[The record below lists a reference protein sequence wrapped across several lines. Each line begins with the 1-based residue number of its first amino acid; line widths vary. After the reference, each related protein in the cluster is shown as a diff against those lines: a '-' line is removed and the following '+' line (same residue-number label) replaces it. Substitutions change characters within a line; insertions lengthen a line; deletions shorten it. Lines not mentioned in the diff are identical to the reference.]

1 MMKKGFSV
9 LGGVFL
15 AVVFSLFLGTT
26 ADAAGKLEV
35 TSSAFEE
42 GSSIPSDFTCDGE
55 ELSPPIQWVS
65 APVGTKGFAVVVS
78 DPDAPSGNWVHWM
91 IYDLSPELD
100 QLPSGIPAEAVI
112 PGGGF
117 QGKNDFGKMGYGGP
131 CPPQGAHRYFF
142 KVYALDKILHLEPGV
157 SKEQLEQAMRG
168 HILAEGSLMGRYERS

>member
-1 MMKKGFSV
+1 MAKKGFSV
-9 LGGVFL
+9 FCGLFL
-15 AVVFSLFLGTT
+15 VAGFSLLWVTSV
-26 ADAAGKLEV
+26 DAAGQLEV

-42 GSSIPSDFTCDGE
+42 GANIPSDFTCDGE
-55 ELSPPIQWVS
+55 ELSPPIQWAS
-65 APVGTKGFAVVVS
+65 APDGTKGFAVVVS

-100 QLPSGIPAEAVI
+100 QLPLGISAKAVI

-142 KVYALDKILHLEPGV
+142 KVYALDTILHLEPGV
-157 SKEQLEQAMRG
+157 SKEQLERAMRG